1 MDDIESARIDDDAAD
16 GPETK
21 RPGDEPA
28 ARERWLS
35 AICYVGPGWIFPVFR
50 REGGAFLGWHVRQ
63 GFALFFL
70 EAIVVALL
78 IIIDETLAKMPLL
91 GWLFLVLSVLLQ
103 LGAFVGALTLSVL
116 GFVKALAGEEFRIP
130 VLDEYA
136 EKIPLGD

>member
-1 MDDIESARIDDDAAD
+1 MDDQESAEHEIGA
-16 GPETK
+16 PNTEETV
-21 RPGDEPA
+21 RATDEHPV
-28 ARERWLS
+28 RERWMS
-35 AICYVGPGWIFPVFR
+35 AICYLGPGWIFPVFR
-50 REGGAFLGWHVRQ
+50 REGGAFLGWHIRQ

-103 LGAFVGALTLSVL
+103 LGAFVGALVLSVL
-116 GFVKALAGEEFRIP
+116 GFVKALAGEDFRIP

-136 EKIPLGD
+136 EKVPLGH